1 MQVKAII
8 IYLLVGWFTAPV
20 VGWIEKYI
28 YSDWEF
34 LKFLFVIVSVDT
46 FLGLVKAVVQRK
58 VSSKG
63 FGMVLKKIIIYTSAL
78 ITTSALTKF
87 TVAGAPQVAFSFLGN
102 VVFSAIM
109 VREAISIFENIAEID
124 PGVLPG
130 WILKYLQKFD
140 SLTGQKLLDEN

>member
-1 MQVKAII
+1 MSTKTVF
-8 IYLLVGWFTAPV
+8 IYIKFGWIVAPIV
-20 VGWIEKYI
+20 WWIEKYV

-46 FLGLVKAVVQRK
+46 LLGFTKAVMEKK

-63 FGMVLKKIIIYTSAL
+63 FGMVLKKLLIYTCLLVA
-78 ITTSALTKF
+78 TSALTKF
-87 TVAGAPQVAFSFLGN
+87 TISGAPQVAFSFLNN

-109 VREAISIFENIAEID
+109 VREAISIFENVAEIE

-130 WILKYLQKFD
+130 SILKYLQKFH
-140 SLTGQKLLDEN
+140 SETGKKLIDEN

>member
-1 MQVKAII
+1 MKAIL
-8 IYLLVGWFTAPV
+8 IYVRIGWFAAPFV
-20 VGWIEKYI
+20 AWIEQYV

-46 FLGLVKAVVQRK
+46 ILGLIKSIMERK

-63 FGMVLKKIIIYTSAL
+63 FGMVLKKLLIYTSLL

-87 TVAGAPQVAFSFLGN
+87 TVCGAPQVAFSFLSN

-109 VREAISIFENIAEID
+109 VREAISIFENVAEIE
-124 PGVLPG
+124 PGVLPTS
-130 WILKYLQKFD
+130 ILKYLQKFH
-140 SLTGQKLLDEN
+140 SETGQKLSDEK